1 MPNGTA
7 SMSYGTVPAGRQ
19 KEMTGLEFVHG
30 LVDGLLPLNAI
41 APDFGLGHQKGRE
54 RTCYDYCQTGRT
66 STRLAPSMALLGHVV
81 RRLHRTG
88 HPVDS

>member
-41 APDFGLGHQKGRE
+41 AQTLG
-54 RTCYDYCQTGRT
+54 
-66 STRLAPSMALLGHVV
+66 
-81 RRLHRTG
+81 
-88 HPVDS
+88 